1 MAASFLSCAKKLAH
15 AGAKAS
21 RIVGTAR
28 SVTQNKKAVAAIA
41 GAAAAAGA
49 VAGGIVSTEAAKREA
64 AGATFYLAYGKRLC
78 DIAIGIAA
86 LPVVGAVTAVCGTA
100 IKLEDGGPIFYN
112 APRVGKNGVD
122 YTMYKLR
129 SMKVNAPALVNDDGT
144 TYNGPVDPRITKVGA
159 FMRARSLDEIPQ
171 FLNVLK
177 GDMSVVGPRPNLR
190 SEADLYEPG
199 EERKLTMKPGVTG
212 YAAVHGRN
220 ALHLHDRIALDLYYV
235 DHASFKLDA
244 QIFLQTFGVVFK
256 HEDVYTA
263 DMNVEG
269 AKQL

>member
-1 MAASFLSCAKKLAH
+1 MAASLFSCAKTLAH

-21 RIVGTAR
+21 RIVKTTR
-28 SVTQNKKAVAAIA
+28 SIAQNKTAVTAIA
-41 GAAAAAGA
+41 GAAAVAGA
-49 VAGGIVSTEAAKREA
+49 VAGTVASTRIVKKGTENT
-64 AGATFYLAYGKRLC
+64 TFYLAYGKRLC

-86 LPVVGAVTAVCGTA
+86 LPVVGAVTAICGTA

-112 APRVGKNGVD
+112 APRVGKDGID

-235 DHASFKLDA
+235 DHASFRLDA

-263 DMNVEG
+263 DMHVEG